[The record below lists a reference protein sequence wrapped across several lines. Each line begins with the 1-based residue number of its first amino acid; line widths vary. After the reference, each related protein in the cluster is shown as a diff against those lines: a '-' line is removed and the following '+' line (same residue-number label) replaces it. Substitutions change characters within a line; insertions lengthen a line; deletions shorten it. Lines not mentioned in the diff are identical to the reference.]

1 MMVEPI
7 IMRDGI
13 LDRFDTGE
21 IGGVERVLPP
31 WPGLRLLAQNA
42 GKCIGYRIQRGNGGQ
57 SQGTAPFL
65 QLLPHCQIDEGE
77 KHQARIGGDIDKDAF
92 EMRFGPNHRPEM
104 LDHINLVELRECR
117 LGNILQRFT
126 GGVR

>member
-1 MMVEPI
+1 MPASPA
-7 IMRDGI
+7 RAS
-13 LDRFDTGE
+13 R
-21 IGGVERVLPP
+21 R
-31 WPGLRLLAQNA
+31 LRLADARLHRSRKA
-42 GKCIGYRIQRGNGGQ
+42 
-57 SQGTAPFL
+57 
-65 QLLPHCQIDEGE
+65 DEDDDAVS
-77 KHQARIGGDIDKDAF
+77 ARIGGDIDKDAF